1 MFIEDKS
8 HIGSLVTNR
17 GKPTFTTEQI
27 IEIYEAAGR
36 SVEIEILRA
45 KAAALFPDIKDEKGV
60 PPLWRTEGV
69 GRAFAMPDG
78 SFLKPV
84 WRLGSS
90 YCRDVGILKDGTP
103 VSY

>member
-1 MFIEDKS
+1 MIIEDKS
-8 HIGSLVTNR
+8 HIGSLITNR
-17 GKPTFTTEQI
+17 DKPTFTTEQI
-27 IEIYEAAGR
+27 IEIYEATGR
-36 SVEIEILRA
+36 SADIEVLRR
-45 KAAALFPDIKDEKGV
+45 KAAELFPGVKDEKGA

-78 SFLKPV
+78 SFAKPV

-103 VSY
+103 LSY